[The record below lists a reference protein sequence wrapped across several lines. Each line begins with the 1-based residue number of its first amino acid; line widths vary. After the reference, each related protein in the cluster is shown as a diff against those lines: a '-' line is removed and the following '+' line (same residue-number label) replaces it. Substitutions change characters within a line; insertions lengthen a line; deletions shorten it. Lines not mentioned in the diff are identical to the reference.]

1 MLNRCLAL
9 AVVPT
14 LVASASP
21 AAHAAP
27 VARPAAAAARTV
39 IGPPMHQVSC
49 GDVWNRRLPWD
60 SHTAN
65 TFEDVWT
72 YYEFGF
78 IWSEPTFN
86 ISDTRIAVNNLD
98 TPASATFTSQKSKT
112 WTITVKADA
121 QKKFGELLQITVTTM
136 YAWSQTT
143 QVNVAVTA
151 MVPPHS
157 TVRGDYGVS
166 AFNVT
171 TWDHVV
177 QWRRS
182 HFRGAISDYCAEG
195 SGQVTRNV
203 PTRSEGW
210 QLTAQ

>member
-1 MLNRCLAL
+1 ML
-9 AVVPT
+9 VI
-14 LVASASP
+14 SASP

-27 VARPAAAAARTV
+27 ITRPPAAAAQAV
-39 IGPPMHQVSC
+39 SGPSMHEVSC
-49 GDVWNRRLPWD
+49 GDVWNRRLAWD
-60 SHTAN
+60 SHTVN

-78 IWSEPTFN
+78 MSSEPTFN

-112 WTITVKADA
+112 WTITVKVDA
-121 QKKFGELLQITVTTM
+121 QRKFGEFLQFTVTTM
-136 YAWSQTT
+136 FAWSQTT
-143 QVNVAVTA
+143 QVGVAVTA
-151 MVPPHS
+151 TVPPHS

-171 TWDHVV
+171 SWDHVV

-182 HFRGAISDYCAEG
+182 HIRGAISDYCVEG
-195 SGQVTRNV
+195 SGPVTRNV
-203 PTRSEGW
+203 PTTSEGW